1 MNKKRIYV
9 IGHKNPDTDSICSA
23 VGYAALRRQQGAEF
37 YLPARAGNLN
47 RQTEF
52 VLEQLGVAA
61 PQLLTD
67 VYPRVR
73 DVLNPDLATVP
84 EDAPLAEALELF
96 HRHGVRILP
105 VSDQHRQPQGVLVL
119 KRLSEHFLVSGRDEE
134 LRRVVASPES
144 ICRCLKGQFLTSADA
159 ASLEELQLYV
169 GAMSSSTFQKKM
181 ADIEPRRTILVTGD
195 RLRILEKG
203 IRSGVRVLI
212 VTGNLPV
219 SDDLI
224 EQARKHKVCLI
235 STSFDTATT
244 AWLTRLSVPV
254 SELVSP
260 DFPTIGLDEKL
271 DELRMKLVHG
281 NEPGVIVLDREK
293 KICGVATKS
302 NLLQP
307 VPVNLVLVDHNEL
320 SQAVPGAE
328 KLEILEVVDHHR
340 LGNPHTDHPIRFIVQ
355 PLGSTCTLIA
365 SLYQEAGLQPD
376 RKIAGLLLAGLLSDT
391 VILKSPTTTDT
402 DRDMVPWL
410 GELAGLDPV
419 DFGGRMFAAGSAL
432 DAYGSPRD
440 VILSDFKEYEAGD
453 VSFGIGQVEVVGFQE
468 FFSWKQDL
476 QDALDGLK
484 RECALDAVGLLVT
497 DIAREDSLLLV
508 SGNRELPHLLGYPQK
523 EKNLFELKGV
533 LSRKKQLVPHLL
545 KVFRQ

>member
-23 VGYAALRRQQGAEF
+23 IGYAALRGQQGAEF
-37 YLPARAGNLN
+37 FLPARAGNLN

-52 VLEQLGVAA
+52 VLDQLGVAA

-73 DVLNPDLATVP
+73 DVLNPDLATVS

-144 ICRCLKGQFLTSADA
+144 ICRCLKGQFLTSTEA
-159 ASLEELQLYV
+159 ASLEDLRLYV
-169 GAMSSSTFQKKM
+169 GAMSSATFQKKM
-181 ADIEPRRTILVTGD
+181 ADIEPRQTILVTGD
-195 RLRILEKG
+195 RLKILEEG

-212 VTGNLPV
+212 VTGDLPV

-224 EQARKHKVCLI
+224 EQARKHRVCLI

-254 SELVSP
+254 SELIPP

-281 NEPGVIVLDREK
+281 GEPGVIVLDREK

-365 SLYQEAGLQPD
+365 SLYQQAGLQPD
-376 RKIAGLLLAGLLSDT
+376 RQTAGLLLAGLLSDT

-402 DRDMVPWL
+402 DRDIAPWL
-410 GELAGLDPV
+410 GELAGLDPL

-432 DAYGSPRD
+432 EAYGSPKD

-453 VSFGIGQVEVVGFQE
+453 VAFGIGQVEVVGFQE

-476 QDALDGLK
+476 QDALDSLK
-484 RECALDAVGLLVT
+484 RECALDAVGLLIT

-545 KVFRQ
+545 KIFRQ